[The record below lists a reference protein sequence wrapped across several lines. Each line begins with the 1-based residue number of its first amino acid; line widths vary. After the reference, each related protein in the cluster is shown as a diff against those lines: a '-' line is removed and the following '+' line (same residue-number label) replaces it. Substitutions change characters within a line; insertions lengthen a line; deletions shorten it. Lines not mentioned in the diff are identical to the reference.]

1 MEQRLSLITLGVE
14 DLRRARS
21 FYEQGLGW
29 RPSPASNRE
38 IVVFQLGGIALALYP
53 RTDLA
58 RDAHLTLGEGFGGM
72 ALAHNVRDKG
82 EVDKVLAKAKS
93 ASAKI
98 LRPAGDTFWGGYS
111 GCFADLDGH
120 PWEVAWNPHWPLDED
135 GAIQLPA

>member
-14 DLRRARS
+14 DLRRSRS

-58 RDAHLTLGEGFGGM
+58 RDANLTLGEGFGGM
-72 ALAHNVRDKG
+72 ALAHNVRNKG

>member
-14 DLRRARS
+14 DLRRSRS

-58 RDAHLTLGEGFGGM
+58 RDANLTLGEGFGGM

-120 PWEVAWNPHWPLDED
+120 PWEIAWNPHWPLDED